1 MIIFKLFTG
10 LVVIFLLVA
19 FAIRNMT
26 PVHLD
31 FYFYKTPDIP
41 LFVMLYLS
49 ILLGV
54 AVAWLLVISEQLRMR
69 IQIKKKDKRIKE
81 LEERLKELEKTGET
95 PQQEEEHAA
104 SEGV

>member
-81 LEERLKELEKTGET
+81 LEERLKELEKTEET